1 MHALRLA
8 AFPVALLIV
17 TGSLATRRVPL
28 PAAAEAMLAWLP
40 YAVCLTGGAIALA
53 FNRGRALFALL
64 TLAAAYA
71 ACARWLPGGPGT
83 AATRTLF
90 VALAVFLP
98 INLALLAGVTER
110 GLWNRHGAFR
120 LGVLVAEIVVTA
132 WFVATPDPAF
142 VTRAW
147 QPWIDPA
154 WFNPTPL
161 TPLPQSTLAA
171 LALGLLVTVTLAFVR
186 RLPIEWGLAGALAAG
201 ALALH
206 AIGTPRETA
215 LWLTTAALGVTVA
228 VLQDS
233 FRMAFRDELTAL
245 PSRRAL
251 NEALAGLGS
260 HYAIAMLDVD
270 HFKKF
275 NDTHGHDVGD
285 QVLRMVAAQIG
296 RVGVGGRAYR
306 YGGEEFTVLF
316 SGRDADGVIPALEA
330 VRASIEGYRMQ
341 LRAPDRPVAAKK
353 GRGKRAAGP
362 VKSGGSKSVA
372 VTISIGVAERGP
384 RATTPEAVIKA
395 ADKALYRAKHKGRN
409 QVSR

>member
-8 AFPVALLIV
+8 AFPLVLLVVAWA
-17 TGSLATRRVPL
+17 LATRRVPL
-28 PAAAEAMLAWLP
+28 PSAVEALLAWLP
-40 YAVCLTGGAIALA
+40 WALAAVGGVLAIA
-53 FNRGRALFALL
+53 FNRGRALLALL
-64 TLAAAYA
+64 TLAGAYA
-71 ACARWLPGGPGT
+71 ACVLWLPGGPGT
-83 AATRTLF
+83 AATRTAY
-90 VALAVFLP
+90 VALAYALP
-98 INLALLAGVTER
+98 LTLALLAVTAER
-110 GLWNRHGAFR
+110 GIWNRHGALR
-120 LGVLVAEIVVTA
+120 LGVLLAEIA
-132 WFVATPDPAF
+132 LAGWFVTTPNPAF
-142 VTRAW
+142 VAWAW
-147 QPWIDPA
+147 QPWLDPA

-161 TPLPQSTLAA
+161 TPLPQSALAT
-171 LALGLLVTVTLAFVR
+171 LALGVVVTAVAACMR
-186 RLPIEWGLAGALAAG
+186 RAPIEWGLAGALAAG

-206 AIGTPRETA
+206 AIGTPRATA
-215 LWLTTAALGVTVA
+215 LWLATAILIVA
-228 VLQDS
+228 VSVLQDS

-251 NEALAGLGS
+251 NEALAGLGKR
-260 HYAIAMLDVD
+260 YAIAMLDVD

-296 RVGVGGRAYR
+296 RVGGGGRAFR

-316 SGRDADGVIPALEA
+316 SGRGADEVLHALEA
-330 VRASIEGYRMQ
+330 VRASIEGYCMQ
-341 LRAPDRPVAAKK
+341 LRAPDRPAAAKK
-353 GRGKRAAGP
+353 GRSKRAAGP
-362 VKSGGSKSVA
+362 VKSGGSKTVA

>member
-1 MHALRLA
+1 MLTLRLA
-8 AFPVALLIV
+8 VFPAALLFV
-17 TGSLATRRVPL
+17 GWLLATSRVPL
-28 PAAAEAMLAWLP
+28 PAAAENTLGWLP
-40 YAVCLTGGAIALA
+40 YIVLAIGGALALA

-64 TLAAAYA
+64 TLAAAAA
-71 ACARWLPGGPGT
+71 ACGLVLSGGPGT
-83 AATRTLF
+83 TATR
-90 VALAVFLP
+90 AVFVVLAMALP
-98 INLALLAGVTER
+98 FNLALLAITRER
-110 GLWNRHGAFR
+110 GLWNRHGMLR
-120 LGVLVAEIVVTA
+120 LGVLLAEAAAVA
-132 WFVATPDPAF
+132 WFVATPNLAF
-142 VTRAW
+142 VAWAW
-147 QPWIDPA
+147 QPWLDPA
-154 WFNPTPL
+154 WFNTTPV
-161 TPLPQSTLAA
+161 TPLPQSALAA
-171 LALGLLVTVTLAFVR
+171 IALGLLVTVALAFVR
-186 RLPIEWGLAGALAAG
+186 RLPIEWGLAGALATG

-206 AIGTPRETA
+206 AIGTPRELA
-215 LWLTTAALGVTVA
+215 LWFIAAALGVTVA
-228 VLQDS
+228 VMQDS

-251 NEALAGLGS
+251 NEALAGLGK

-296 RVGVGGRAYR
+296 RVGGGGRAFR

-316 SGRDADGVIPALEA
+316 SGKGADEVLAALEG

-341 LRAPDRPVAAKK
+341 LRAPDRPPAAKA
-353 GRGKRAAGP
+353 GRSKHAATP
-362 VKSGGSKSVA
+362 AKSGGSKMVA

>member
-8 AFPVALLIV
+8 AFPAVLLVAAGLL
-17 TGSLATRRVPL
+17 AARQVPL
-28 PAAAEAMLAWLP
+28 PAAADAALVWIP
-40 YAVCLTGGAIALA
+40 YAACLAGGALALA

-71 ACARWLPGGPGT
+71 ACVTLLPTGPGNS
-83 AATRTLF
+83 AARSGY
-90 VALAVFLP
+90 VGLAAFIPL
-98 INLALLAGVTER
+98 NLALLSATHER
-110 GLWNRHGAFR
+110 GLWNRHGALR
-120 LGVLVAEIVVTA
+120 LGVLAAECAVTA
-132 WFVATPDPAF
+132 WFVTSPNPAF
-142 VTRAW
+142 VTWAW
-147 QPWIDPA
+147 QPWLDPA
-154 WFNPTPL
+154 WFSTTPL
-161 TPLPQSTLAA
+161 TPLPQSALAA
-171 LALGLLVTVTLAFVR
+171 LAAGLLITLALAVVR
-186 RLPIEWGLAGALAAG
+186 RLPIECGFAGALVAG

-206 AIGTPRETA
+206 AIGTPRSTA
-215 LWLTTAALGVTVA
+215 LWFAAAAVCVTVA

-260 HYAIAMLDVD
+260 RYAIAMLDVD

-296 RVGVGGRAYR
+296 RIGGGGRAFR

-316 SGRDADGVIPALEA
+316 SGRDTDEVLPALEA
-330 VRASIEGYRMQ
+330 VRAAIEGYRMQ

-353 GRGKRAAGP
+353 GRSKRAGGP
-362 VKSGGSKSVA
+362 VKSGGSKTVA

-384 RATTPEAVIKA
+384 RSPSPEAVIKA